1 MTNTVGEL
9 PWEIIAS
16 ENIEDFR
23 AAFQQLKIPTLTKTG
38 LSEPGGQGGHAPPPS
53 RI

>member
-38 LSEPGGQGGHAPPPS
+38 LLERGGSGRP
-53 RI
+53 